1 MTVTPIV
8 HFIGGDRGEWAVRS
22 ITPVIGDTLA
32 DAARVAVSDHPAVRA
47 HSWDLAGSRS
57 NLRYTSGSERSELT
71 ARQAGLDRPE
81 ARYAALIPISKSQT
95 WWDMAQDE
103 RLAIYQRSQH
113 TAIGMDYLPA
123 IARRLHHGRD
133 LGEPFDFL
141 TWFEYAPGDE
151 AAFDHLL
158 DRLRATEEWR
168 YVTREVDIRLERVS

>member
-1 MTVTPIV
+1 MQSTPIV
-8 HFIGGDRGEWAVRS
+8 HFIGGAQGEWAVRS
-22 ITPVIGDTLA
+22 IGPVAGDSVA
-32 DAARVAVSDHPAVRA
+32 DAAYMTVSDHPAVRA

-57 NLRYTSGSERSELT
+57 NLRYTTGVERGDLT
-71 ARQAGLDRPE
+71 ARQAGLGRE
-81 ARYAALIPISKSQT
+81 GARYAALLPISKNDA

-103 RLAIYQRSQH
+103 RLDIYRRSQH

-141 TWFEYAPGDE
+141 TWFEYAPEDE

-168 YVTREVDIRLERVS
+168 YVAREVDIRLERVV